1 MTRPLLLLDVDGV
14 LNPFG
19 AATCPRDFTEHHLF
33 PDEEPVRVNRAHGSW
48 ITELATSF
56 DIAWATGWNH
66 DANRFLAP
74 LLNICALPV
83 LTMPPAP
90 FHPSAKVPLIDA
102 YAQQRPVAWID
113 DAHTAEARSWANQ
126 RTAPTLLITA
136 DPAVGLNRQ
145 SIDQLVTW
153 AAKLEPL
160 DNTHRD
166 TPREPH
172 APSH

>member
-33 PDEEPVRVNRAHGSW
+33 PDEEPVRVNPAHGSW
-48 ITELATSF
+48 ITELAASS

-66 DANRFLAP
+66 DANQLLAP
-74 LLNICALPV
+74 LLKIPALPM
-83 LTMPPAP
+83 LTMPSAP

-102 YAQQRPVAWID
+102 YAEQRPLAWID
-113 DAHTAEARSWANQ
+113 DAHTTEARSWADQ

-145 SIDQLVTW
+145 SIDQLVAW
-153 AAKLEPL
+153 AAQL
-160 DNTHRD
+160 
-166 TPREPH
+166 
-172 APSH
+172 